1 MAMMLRRG
9 DAAALVMDV
18 RDVPG
23 AEQLL
28 RVPADERVGLDR
40 KGEALAQA
48 GQSVAGANS
57 ATGSNNASGTSDGL
71 LGKPL
76 TSSSSMMVNWGRWQ
90 DLNAAIAS
98 KTDRAQALVAYNG
111 YYGLTRDLADQS
123 LPPTK
128 GVFSF
133 RLLGHEGFLID
144 SGTQRTTPSTVSQAS
159 LRIDMDAARF
169 STKLLLSAADVSA
182 WLESKGSVS
191 QLGLLLAQPGVD
203 SNALIQG
210 TLANSG
216 SQAAYIY
223 VRTLDAQRRFVGATS
238 WRK

>member
-1 MAMMLRRG
+1 M
-9 DAAALVMDV
+9 
-18 RDVPG
+18 
-23 AEQLL
+23 
-28 RVPADERVGLDR
+28 
-40 KGEALAQA
+40 
-48 GQSVAGANS
+48 
-57 ATGSNNASGTSDGL
+57 
-71 LGKPL
+71 
-76 TSSSSMMVNWGRWQ
+76 
-90 DLNAAIAS
+90 
-98 KTDRAQALVAYNG
+98 
-111 YYGLTRDLADQS
+111 
-123 LPPTK
+123 
-128 GVFSF
+128 FSF